1 MNDSNVPENRKSE
14 PERQLDRE
22 IRSLK
27 ELLDASKRI
36 VVFTG
41 AGISAE
47 SGIPTYRGAGG
58 MWTKYDPDKYASIDY
73 FRKDPSYYWRFFRD
87 VRHDV
92 MNEAEPSAAHR
103 ATVELERW
111 GRLSAVITQN
121 IDGLHQKAGSTRVLE
136 LHGNTTRF
144 YCFDCRT
151 PYDMPAVRRILEHQ
165 LPPLCEKCGGVLRPD
180 VVLFGEMLPVDV
192 IDEAQRETQLCD
204 LLVVIGSSLVVYPA
218 ANLPYQA
225 KLSGAKLVIINM
237 DPTPLDSVADLC
249 IHRSAGEVFP
259 QAVEMCSAA
268 S

>member
-1 MNDSNVPENRKSE
+1 MNNSDVPANPASE
-14 PERQLDRE
+14 PVGELD
-22 IRSLK
+22 K
-27 ELLDASKRI
+27 ETAALQALLNASNRI

-58 MWTKYDPDKYASIDY
+58 VWTKYDADKYASIDY
-73 FRKDPSYYWRFFRD
+73 FRKDPSYYWQFFRD
-87 VRHDV
+87 VRHDT
-92 MNEAEPSAAHR
+92 MNEAEPSPSHV
-103 ATVELERW
+103 ATVELERQ

-121 IDGLHQKAGSTRVLE
+121 IDGLHQKAGSGRVLE

-144 YCFDCRT
+144 YCFECRKS
-151 PYDMPAVRRILEHQ
+151 YSMPEVKKILDHQ
-165 LPPLCEKCGGVLRPD
+165 LPPLCETCGGVLRPD

-225 KLSGAKLVIINM
+225 KLSGAKLVIINV

-249 IHRSAGEVFP
+249 IHCSAGDVFP
-259 QAVEMCSAA
+259 RAVEMCDPIS
-268 S
+268 